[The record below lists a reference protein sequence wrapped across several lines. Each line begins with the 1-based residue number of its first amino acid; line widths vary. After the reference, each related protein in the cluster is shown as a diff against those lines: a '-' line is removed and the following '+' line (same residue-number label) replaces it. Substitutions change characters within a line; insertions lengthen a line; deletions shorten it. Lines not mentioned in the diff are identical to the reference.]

1 MVYRYVQ
8 IHWFWSFKKLS
19 FLNQSVYIAFY
30 SVKAL
35 GSADVKM
42 VCEILAQEE
51 KEEANLKKQLEKK
64 LIVNKVKSFAGAKMI
79 STQSTIECYLLYQTY
94 IIMCS

>member
-1 MVYRYVQ
+1 MYVQ
-8 IHWFWSFKKLS
+8 ILYKATFKRLS
-19 FLNQSVYIAFY
+19 LLNQSVYIAFY